1 MVVPAS
7 ILRIEPFPPGALALL
22 HQIPPTP
29 ASVPQLR
36 EFFERDP
43 VLLNAVAKIA
53 AAETLRNDSS
63 AGGLDM
69 GLIERIGSTE
79 SIEIGITLLVQGYMQ
94 RAFAVSEDMRYWSYT
109 VACAVCCEEIAQPG
123 EDNRL
128 LAYVAGLLHDIGR
141 LSLIAAYPDKYANLL
156 SLADRMFLQ
165 NPSFNLLE
173 HERLL
178 YGMDHFATGSW
189 LAEEWALPPWLRAV
203 TGKFNEKTSG
213 EYNTLVKTVRLGT
226 RLAHSLGFGYLQA
239 APRSEIKQILGE
251 VPAAWDRWKTLDY
264 WKHGEEHMRGKI
276 QSRFRSYAVTTP
288 EGN

>member
-7 ILRIEPFPPGALALL
+7 IQRIEPFPPGALALL

-29 ASVPQLR
+29 GSIPQLCA
-36 EFFERDP
+36 FFDQHP

-53 AAETLRNDSS
+53 PAE
-63 AGGLDM
+63 GLDFS
-69 GLIERIGSTE
+69 GLIERIGSVE
-79 SIEIGITLLVQGYMQ
+79 LIEIGITLLVKEYMQ
-94 RAFAVSEDMRYWSYT
+94 RAFSVSEDMRYWSYT

-141 LSLIAAYPDKYANLL
+141 LALIAAYPDKYANLL
-156 SLADRMFLQ
+156 NLADRMFLQ

-178 YGMDHFATGSW
+178 YGLDHFATGSW

-239 APRSEIKQILGE
+239 APRAGIKEILGE

-276 QSRFRSYAVTTP
+276 QSRLRWYAVTTP
-288 EGN
+288 EGD